1 MKTKILSI
9 LFLALTL
16 SAIAQEKSTCELQLD
31 SGQVKHNQ
39 AGYKWSEQNNSY
51 KYGIISKKTIEF
63 IGFIDPSTRKSYP
76 ITYVLN
82 KLEKHNLFYFGSI
95 GETAKFYSNENDAVR
110 ALYVWNQ
117 CGVVLEKGRV
127 DFKH

>member
-1 MKTKILSI
+1 MKTTIFSI

-16 SAIAQEKSTCELQLD
+16 SSNAQEKSTCELQLD

-51 KYGIISKKTIEF
+51 KYGMISKKTIEF
-63 IGFIDPSTRKSYP
+63 VGFVDPSTRKSYP

-82 KLEKHNLFYFGSI
+82 KLEKYNLFYFGSI
-95 GETAKFYSNENDAVR
+95 GETAKFYSNEIDAVR
-110 ALYVWNQ
+110 ALYVWNK
-117 CGVVLEKGRV
+117 CGVVLEKAKV
-127 DFKH
+127 NFTH